1 MTAHSSWRR
10 SEQSSSE
17 PVIQMGE
24 DTDFRRGE
32 VAPHAWKII
41 IVAWCVTII
50 AFVVFFMAVS

>member
-1 MTAHSSWRR
+1 
-10 SEQSSSE
+10 
-17 PVIQMGE
+17 MGE